1 MLPSPGLAGA
11 RGRRGSSCRRV
22 APLAH
27 AASGGRARLP
37 CVLEESPTVALGLG
51 GGAAAVEPPCS
62 SPLDADE
69 IARIRLDTGVLQG
82 ARIALPDNELLSILD
97 MEA

>member
-1 MLPSPGLAGA
+1 MS
-11 RGRRGSSCRRV
+11 
-22 APLAH
+22 
-27 AASGGRARLP
+27 
-37 CVLEESPTVALGLG
+37 CVLEESPKVVLELA
-51 GGAAAVEPPCS
+51 GGAAAVEQPCS
-62 SPLDADE
+62 SPLGANE